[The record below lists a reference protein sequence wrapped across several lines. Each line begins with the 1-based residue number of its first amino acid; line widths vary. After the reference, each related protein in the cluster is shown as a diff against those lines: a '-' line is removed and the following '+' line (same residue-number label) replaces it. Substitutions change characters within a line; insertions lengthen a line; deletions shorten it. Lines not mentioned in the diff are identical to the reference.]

1 MLIIENFT
9 VTGQQGYGKS
19 SSQRNYDA
27 VRRILMKI
35 AGKLG
40 AGNGINR

>member
-19 SSQRNYDA
+19 SSQRNNNA
-27 VRRILMKI
+27 VSRILMEI
-35 AGKLG
+35 AGK
-40 AGNGINR
+40 